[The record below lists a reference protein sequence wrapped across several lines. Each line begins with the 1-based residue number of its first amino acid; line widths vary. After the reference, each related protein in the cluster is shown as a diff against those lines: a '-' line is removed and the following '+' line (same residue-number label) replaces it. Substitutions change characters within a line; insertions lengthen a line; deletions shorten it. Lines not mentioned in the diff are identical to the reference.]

1 MLYMI
6 GFTWLHWMTLAII
19 LAIATVMLVLSLR
32 LKGQVRLIAVI
43 VIVLIS
49 SMFSFVSVIS
59 LDKSTKKS
67 TITKLTNK
75 RVLRTEEILF
85 SGYVVNQ
92 GEYTIGKS
100 VFSIKLI
107 NRGKATG
114 RVKGSDFYRTNSI
127 FGDLFTNKKDKKK
140 DRPNSL
146 SYDFVIAK
154 GLEAGQRQRFTVRL
168 KFPSYFRDVD
178 FRITLQSDLTETKVR
193 IK

>member
-1 MLYMI
+1 MI